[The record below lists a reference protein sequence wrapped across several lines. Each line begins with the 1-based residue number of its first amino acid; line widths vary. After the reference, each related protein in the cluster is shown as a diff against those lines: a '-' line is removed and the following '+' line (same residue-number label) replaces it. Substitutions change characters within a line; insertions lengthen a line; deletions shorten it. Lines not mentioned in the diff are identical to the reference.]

1 MEFAGADSSD
11 KQTRST
17 TAHYGFYYAYIYH
30 IYLFKSIN
38 KSFLLTNITLCH
50 NGLVGFMTDIQQ
62 MINLTNNSDRDA
74 IKLQ

>member
-30 IYLFKSIN
+30 IYLVKSIN
-38 KSFLLTNITLCH
+38 KSFPINWWVFTYKYNTLAQWF
-50 NGLVGFMTDIQQ
+50 GRLYD
-62 MINLTNNSDRDA
+62 
-74 IKLQ
+74 